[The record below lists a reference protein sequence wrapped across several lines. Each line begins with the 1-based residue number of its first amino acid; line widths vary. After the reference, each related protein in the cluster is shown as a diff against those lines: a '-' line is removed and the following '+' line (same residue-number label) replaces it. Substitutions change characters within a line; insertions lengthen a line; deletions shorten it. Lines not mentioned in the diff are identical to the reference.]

1 MLLVVCKLAKIWFIM
16 QCTLSQT
23 KCSFYFFLKNKRFFS
38 YDLFSAKSKVCFC
51 STVVTV
57 AGISCCV
64 ALCPSTCLLNRSDRS
79 GPCFGESCGCSWV
92 SHRAVSVCWEGM
104 SKPRAW
110 FLTQVLVSDGIIGK
124 PRNCRR
130 TTGCLL
136 TASGLTRV
144 GSWAVG
150 LEMAK

>member
-1 MLLVVCKLAKIWFIM
+1 MLLVVCKLAKIWLIM

-23 KCSFYFFLKNKRFFS
+23 KCSFYFFLKNRRFFS
-38 YDLFSAKSKVCFC
+38 YDLFSAKSRVCFLQYRSYSSWYFLLC
-51 STVVTV
+51 SFVSFHLLTEPEWLVWPLLW
-57 AGISCCV
+57 SC
-64 ALCPSTCLLNRSDRS
+64 S
-79 GPCFGESCGCSWV
+79 CSWV
-92 SHRAVSVCWEGM
+92 SHRAVWWEGM
-104 SKPRAW
+104 SKPRAS
-110 FLTQVLVSDGIIGK
+110 FVTQVIVSIGIIRK

-130 TTGCLL
+130 ITGCLL